1 MSGIFDQNNLLILFR
16 LIAADM
22 ITQWGFSLS
31 FWKSL
36 QSNKKWYSKQ
46 KHRLIQGAAAGLL
59 IYLFAGSWHSIWLIF
74 AVFISRVGID
84 SWKYKEKN
92 ESAIL
97 FFILKQVILLLV
109 IVVCWV
115 VLVKISLADIT
126 GLLTSITSDTKLWIV
141 SFAYITVIWP
151 TGVWMG
157 KITEPWRKELAES
170 RLQGLKK
177 AGLWIGRL
185 ERLLILTF
193 VLLNRYEA
201 IGFLI
206 AAKSIFRFSE
216 IKSAEDRKE
225 AEYILVGTML
235 SFVAAIFIGVL
246 TTWFLKQLKP

>member
-36 QSNKKWYSKQ
+36 QSNKKWFSKQ
-46 KHRLIQGAAAGLL
+46 RLIQGAAAGLL

-84 SWKYKEKN
+84 GWKYKEEN

-97 FFILKQVILLLV
+97 FFILKQVIHLLV

-126 GLLTSITSDTKLWIV
+126 GLLTSLTSDVKLWIM
-141 SFAYITVIWP
+141 SFSYITVIWP

-185 ERLLILTF
+185 ERILILTF

-206 AAKSIFRFSE
+206 AAKSILRFSE
-216 IKSAEDRKE
+216 IKSDGDRKE
-225 AEYILVGTML
+225 VEYILVGTML
-235 SFVAAIFIGVL
+235 SFVVAIFIGIL
-246 TTWFLKQLKP
+246 TTWLLKQLKP

>member
-16 LIAADM
+16 LIAAYM
-22 ITQWGFSLS
+22 ITEWGFRLS
-31 FWKSL
+31 FWESL
-36 QSNKKWYSKQ
+36 QSGKRWLSKQ
-46 KHRLIQGAAAGLL
+46 TLMQGTAAGVL
-59 IYLFAGSWHSIWLIF
+59 IYLFAGSWGSIWLIF

-84 SWKYKEKN
+84 SWKYKEEN
-92 ESAIL
+92 ETTIL
-97 FFILKQVILLLV
+97 FFILKQVIHLLV

-126 GLLTSITSDTKLWIV
+126 GLLISITSDTKLWIV
-141 SFAYITVIWP
+141 SLGYITVIWP

-157 KITEPWRKELAES
+157 KITEPWRKELDKS
-170 RLQGLKK
+170 RFQGLEK

-246 TTWFLKQLKP
+246 TTWLLKQLKP

>member
-16 LIAADM
+16 LIAAYM
-22 ITQWGFSLS
+22 ITGWGFRLS
-31 FWKSL
+31 FWESL
-36 QSNKKWYSKQ
+36 QSGKRWLSKQ
-46 KHRLIQGAAAGLL
+46 TLMQGAAAGVL

-74 AVFISRVGID
+74 AVFISRIGID
-84 SWKYKEKN
+84 RWKDKGEN

-97 FFILKQVILLLV
+97 FFILKQVIHLLV

-126 GLLTSITSDTKLWIV
+126 GLLISITSDTKLWIV
-141 SFAYITVIWP
+141 SLAYIIVIWP

-157 KITEPWRKELAES
+157 KITEPWRKELDKS
-170 RLQGLKK
+170 RFQGLEK

-216 IKSAEDRKE
+216 IKSSEDRKE

-246 TTWFLKQLKP
+246 TTWLLKQLKP